1 MAELCHLLKM
11 TSIPCFMNTDS
22 NDLPVIDFTRSAA
35 CWIPN
40 QKTKCWNEDSTGCT
54 SGLNLIWVTQTLGL
68 PQNGNLIRYCLTNRC
83 AGCKVRHSFPFSLS
97 ITSHSLHPREFIVLR
112 KRSILQLLL
121 TVLKKFL
128 LRSQSPSHV
137 FFLSWYPQLSF
148 LVFQS
153 KTIRPY
159 ESSFVVHVHQTTQV
173 SLLSMSLTTHVA

>member
-11 TSIPCFMNTDS
+11 TSLPCFMNTDS

-112 KRSILQLLL
+112 KKSMLQLLL

-137 FFLSWYPQLSF
+137 FFFPDILNFLSWSSNPKQLDLMKAALSF
-148 LVFQS
+148 MFIKQLRCLFW
-153 KTIRPY
+153 
-159 ESSFVVHVHQTTQV
+159 
-173 SLLSMSLTTHVA
+173 AWA